1 MSLRMFNPA
10 PYSKEEIW
18 EEFQKD
24 GSITKHLLTI
34 YSFAVGI
41 NAKRIIDIGIGST
54 TKALRMAAAET
65 NGIVFSCDADK
76 KRFSGLIEHQCD
88 NWKLDLCAS
97 ESFLKKVDGPID
109 FAMHDGAHDYLQVK
123 LDLELIIPK
132 MKTFGLIC
140 IHDSQQSASADDV
153 LSAIRDATTN
163 WEISLTT
170 LPYCNGLSIIR
181 LEKGNFSNIMP
192 KGIALDDGKF
202 STKLTACPMKFDGK
216 EMFSNANQSIFRHIR
231 WRLRKILRGY

>member
-1 MSLRMFNPA
+1 MFSPT
-10 PYSKEEIW
+10 PYSEEEIW
-18 EEFQKD
+18 KEFQRE
-24 GSITKHLLTI
+24 GSISKHLLTI
-34 YSFAVGI
+34 YSLAVGI

-65 NGIVFSCDADK
+65 DGIVFSCDADK
-76 KRFSGLIEHQCD
+76 KRFSGLLEHQCE

-97 ESFLKKVDGPID
+97 ESFLKKIDGPID

-140 IHDSQQSASADDV
+140 VHDSQQSVSADDV
-153 LSAIRDATTN
+153 LKAIRDATTN

-181 LEKGNFSNIMP
+181 LEKGNFPNIMP
-192 KGIALDDGKF
+192 NGSLLDDGRIG
-202 STKLTACPMKFDGK
+202 TELTACPMRFDS
-216 EMFSNANQSIFRHIR
+216 ESSFNNANQSIRRYIR

>member
-1 MSLRMFNPA
+1 MFDPA

-18 EEFQKD
+18 EAFHKD

-34 YSFAVGI
+34 YSLAMGI
-41 NAKRIIDIGIGST
+41 NAKKILDIGIGST

-65 NGIVFSCDADK
+65 GGAVFSCDSDR
-76 KRFSGLIEHQCD
+76 KRFSYLLEYQDD

-97 ESFLKKVDGPID
+97 ESFLKKIDAPID

-123 LDLELIIPK
+123 LDLELILEK

-140 IHDSQQSASADDV
+140 IHDSQQAVSAHDV
-153 LSAIRDATTN
+153 LAAIRTATKN

-181 LEKGNFSNIMP
+181 VEKGNYPNIVP
-192 KGIALDDGKF
+192 NGNSLSDGRV
-202 STKLTACPMKFDGK
+202 STELTACPMRFDG
-216 EMFSNANQSIFRHIR
+216 ESSFSNANQSIIRHLR

>member
-1 MSLRMFNPA
+1 M
-10 PYSKEEIW
+10 KEIW
-18 EEFQKD
+18 DEFHKD
-24 GSITKHLLTI
+24 GSITKHLLSI
-34 YSFAVGI
+34 YSFAVGM

-65 NGIVFSCDADK
+65 DGVVFSCDADK
-76 KRFSGLIEHQCD
+76 KRFSYLLENQDD

-97 ESFLKKVDGPID
+97 ESFLRRIDGPID
-109 FAMHDGAHDYLQVK
+109 FVMHDGAHDYLQVK

-140 IHDSQQSASADDV
+140 IHDSQQSAYADDV

-181 LEKGNFSNIMP
+181 VEKGNYPNIMP
-192 KGIALDDGKF
+192 NGNSLPDGRY
-202 STKLTACPMKFDGK
+202 STELTACPMKFDGK